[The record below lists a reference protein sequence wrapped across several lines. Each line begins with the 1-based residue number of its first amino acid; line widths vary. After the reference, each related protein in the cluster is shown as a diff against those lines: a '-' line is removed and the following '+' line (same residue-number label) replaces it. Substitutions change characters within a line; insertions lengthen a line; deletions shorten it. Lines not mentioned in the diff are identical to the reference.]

1 MIEQQKA
8 FKGTEQGALYELLG
22 GWVWMMLVDAMDREF
37 GKPQINADE
46 RRFVDFNLEHLSGVF
61 SRKYCVNSPQS
72 SQRTQSTA
80 IQAILFDKVQQL
92 RIKTRITRLRPIF
105 TDNQRA
111 SASSAQSMF
120 HSNPSAF
127 ICVHPRLIFDSEMR
141 GVSAV

>member
-1 MIEQQKA
+1 MTEQQKG
-8 FKGTEQGALYELLG
+8 FKGTEQGALNELPG
-22 GWVWMMLVDAMDREF
+22 GWVWMMLVDALDREF

-46 RRFVDFNLEHLSGVF
+46 RRFVDFNLEHLSEVF

-72 SQRTQSTA
+72 SQRTLSTA
-80 IQAILFDKVQQL
+80 IHAKLFENVQQQ
-92 RIKTRITRLRPIF
+92 RIKTRITRLRQIF

-127 ICVHPRLIFDSEMR
+127 ICVHPRLIFYREMR
-141 GVSAV
+141 GVSTA

>member
-1 MIEQQKA
+1 MR
-8 FKGTEQGALYELLG
+8 
-22 GWVWMMLVDAMDREF
+22 LVDAMDREF

-72 SQRTQSTA
+72 SQRTQSAA
-80 IQAILFDKVQQL
+80 IQATLFENVQQL
-92 RIKTRITRLRPIF
+92 RIKTRITRLRQIF

-111 SASSAQSMF
+111 SASSAQSIF

-127 ICVHPRLIFDSEMR
+127 ICVHLRLKFDRKTNE
-141 GVSAV
+141 VWAA

>member
-1 MIEQQKA
+1 MERKLLNPYGAEMIEQQKG
-8 FKGTEQGALYELLG
+8 FKGTEQGALYELPG
-22 GWVWMMLVDAMDREF
+22 GWVWMKLVDAMDREF
-37 GKPQINADE
+37 GEPQINADE
-46 RRFVDFNLEHLSGVF
+46 RRFVGCNLEHLSGVF

-80 IQAILFDKVQQL
+80 ILAILFENVQQQ
-92 RIKTRITRLRPIF
+92 RIKTRITRFRQIF

-127 ICVHPRLIFDSEMR
+127 IC
-141 GVSAV
+141 G